1 MSHPL
6 RLPSGL
12 KLMNL
17 FFGGWTVLVFG
28 FLYIPIVL
36 LVVFSFNDSDYNLA
50 WEGFTTRWYEKMA
63 NDRALISG
71 LKNSLIIASITT
83 VLAVALGTLG
93 AWLLF
98 KYRFPLRRLINTLI
112 FVPMVIPEVIMG
124 ISLLILYS
132 MTFRWLDAWQQA
144 SSGPEWFSEMS
155 FGLGYITVI
164 IAHVTFCFPFVLVAV
179 QARLSGVDPALEEAA
194 MDLGATPGRAFW
206 HVMVPYM
213 LPAIISGALMSFTL
227 SMDEVIVTVFTS
239 GPESKTLP
247 LVMFD
252 KVRRINPSL
261 NAISAV
267 VIVAT
272 IALVLISE
280 WLKKPDRA
288 ASKIK

>member
-17 FFGGWTVLVFG
+17 FLGGWTGLVFA
-28 FLYIPIVL
+28 FLYVPIIL
-36 LVVFSFNDSDYNLA
+36 LIVFSFNDSDYNLT
-50 WEGFTTRWYEKMA
+50 WEGFTFRWYEKMA
-63 NDRALISG
+63 NDSVLIKG
-71 LKNSLIIASITT
+71 LKNSLLIASITT

-93 AWLLF
+93 AWLLY
-98 KYRFPLRRLINTLI
+98 KYRFPLRRVINTLI
-112 FVPMVIPEVIMG
+112 FIPMVIPEVIMG
-124 ISLLILYS
+124 ISLLILFAV
-132 MTFRWLDAWQQA
+132 TFRWLEGWQEAANAPQWFA
-144 SSGPEWFSEMS
+144 DLAFGPGF
-155 FGLGYITVI
+155 ITVI

-194 MDLGATPGRAFW
+194 MDLGATPRKAFW

-272 IALVLISE
+272 IALVLLSE
-280 WLKKPDRA
+280 WLKRPDRA
-288 ASKIK
+288 LSKVK